1 MFDLDIAEQAQ
12 RNTYFRQVLSTGQH
26 SQVVVMC
33 IPPGGEI
40 GDEVHETVDQVLIF
54 VEGVGEA
61 ILDGERGAV
70 LPGRLVFVP
79 AGTRPQL
86 HQHRVGGHAPV
97 HDLRASREHAPGTVH
112 RTKARRRRAPRAC
125 RSRPTAELAGT
136 RLRHPPL
143 AASAASGPRR
153 TAIARREL
161 RPASGTL
168 TA

>member
-12 RNTYFRQVLSTGQH
+12 RNSFFRQVLATGQH

-61 ILDGERGAV
+61 ILNGEHAAV

-79 AGTRPQL
+79 AGTRHNFVNTGSVDMRLYTIYP
-86 HQHRVGGHAPV
+86 P
-97 HDLRASREHAPGTVH
+97 EHAPGTVH
-112 RTKARRRRAPRAC
+112 RTKAEADATERLLEGAL
-125 RSRPTAELAGT
+125 TAELADT
-136 RLRHPPL
+136 RLAGVHR
-143 AASAASGPRR
+143 
-153 TAIARREL
+153 
-161 RPASGTL
+161 
-168 TA
+168 